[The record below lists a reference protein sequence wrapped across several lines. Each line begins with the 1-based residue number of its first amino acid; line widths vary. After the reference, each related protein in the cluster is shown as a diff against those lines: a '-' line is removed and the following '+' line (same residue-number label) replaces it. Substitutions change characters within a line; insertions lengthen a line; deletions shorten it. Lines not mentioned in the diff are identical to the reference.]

1 MRDLAGGF
9 RYLWAGQRWVFGN
22 GRWLGFGLLPGLVTL
37 VLYGAALTGLFYG
50 ADDFTVW
57 ATPFASDW
65 SSPWLG
71 LFRGFLTAVVVSL
84 GLFLSVITFTA
95 VTLLV
100 GQPFYESLSE
110 QVDRTEG
117 GEVPESGRSFWED
130 LWISARDSLRLLVR
144 VLLYGIL
151 LFALGF
157 IPVVGQTVVPAI
169 GFCVSGFFLT
179 QELTSVALQRRR
191 VDLDEQLTLLRGR
204 RAAALGFGVPLV
216 LLFLV
221 PLVAVFLMP
230 GAVAGATLLARDLV
244 GDDEASEGGE
254 GDAAPAEAGPY
265 AAPGQAGPYGATG
278 PYGGPA
284 PAGPYGGPGQGYGGQ
299 GYAPAPGQGYG
310 GQGYAPAPGQGYGG
324 QGYAPAPG
332 LGYGQ
337 QAPGQAPPYGQ
348 PYGYPPVSEQ
358 DPRSSS

>member
-9 RYLWAGQRWVFGN
+9 RYLMAGQRWVFRN
-22 GRWLGFGLLPGLVTL
+22 GRWLGFGLLPGLVAL
-37 VLYGAALTGLFYG
+37 ALYAAALAGLLYG
-50 ADDFTVW
+50 ADDFVEW

-71 LFRGFLTAVVVSL
+71 LFRGFLTALTLSL

-130 LWISARDSLRLLVR
+130 LWISARDSVRLLVR
-144 VLLYGIL
+144 VVLYGIL

-157 IPVVGQTVVPAI
+157 IPVIGQTVVPVI

-191 VDLDEQLTLLRGR
+191 VDLAEQLVLLRGR
-204 RAAALGFGVPLV
+204 RAQALGFGVPLV
-216 LLFLV
+216 LAFLI
-221 PLVAVFLMP
+221 PFVAVFLMP
-230 GAVAGATLLARDLV
+230 GAVAGATLMARELV
-244 GDDEASEGGE
+244 GADSADSAASAEDGEE
-254 GDAAPAEAGPY
+254 GDGGPG
-265 AAPGQAGPYGATG
+265 PGTGPGAQGPYGQSHGQG
-278 PYGGPA
+278 PYGP
-284 PAGPYGGPGQGYGGQ
+284 GPYGQGPGQSPGG
-299 GYAPAPGQGYG
+299 APN
-310 GQGYAPAPGQGYGG
+310 
-324 QGYAPAPG
+324 
-332 LGYGQ
+332 
-337 QAPGQAPPYGQ
+337 PYGQ
-348 PYGYPPVSEQ
+348 TPNPYAQG
-358 DPRSSS
+358 